1 MQDGQQ
7 LDQDNFVEKRDP
19 AELAMCIILAAIYL
33 GLARYCW
40 VALIAANN
48 MRLLVNMIGFF
59 VTIALLSLIIGF
71 RSYISP
77 CSLQLSGKGIKYRGP
92 YWPQRK
98 TVNWD
103 QVFRVYL
110 SPELVVVLYHP
121 IANNKSIWPLLIQS
135 IYLADKD
142 NVPKAILKYCPTS
155 PIVLTG
161 PNWMT
166 RLLVIVGFVL
176 VAVFVME
183 KMGIPLLVK

>member
-1 MQDGQQ
+1 MDQQ
-7 LDQDNFVEKRDP
+7 QYDQDNFVEKRDP

-40 VALIAANN
+40 TALLDAHQ
-48 MRLLVNMIGFF
+48 MRLLFNIVGFF
-59 VTIALLSLIIGF
+59 CTIASLSLVIGL
-71 RSYISP
+71 RPYISP

-110 SPELVVVLYHP
+110 SPELIVVLYHP
-121 IANNKSIWPLLIQS
+121 LANNKSMWPLLIQS
-135 IYLADKD
+135 IYLAEKD
-142 NVPKAILKYCPTS
+142 NVPKAILKYCPVE
-155 PIVLTG
+155 PIMLAG
-161 PNWMT
+161 PNWLT
-166 RLLVIVGFVL
+166 RLFVIVGFAL

-183 KMGIPLLVK
+183 KLGIPLLVK